1 MLNKC
6 KSSYTLYGN
15 HTFSYHGESLTTD
28 SARSSKDN
36 GFTLTKA
43 VFEQIKDE
51 FVILHR
57 VQIVDAVRV
66 GAVVEYHIGV
76 GDPFSKVGLL
86 QHSALPSS

>member
-1 MLNKC
+1 MLNNC
-6 KSSYTLYGN
+6 KSGYTLHEN
-15 HTFSYHGESLTTD
+15 HTLTYHRESLTTD
-28 SARSSKDN
+28 SAGSSKDN
-36 GFTLTKA
+36 GFTLTEA
-43 VFEQIKDE
+43 VLEQIKDE